1 MVVKE
6 FYKAYEE
13 LCPMVVPR
21 SANKLAEDD
30 EFTLFAVTTFKKH
43 STEFIHKCREKRWT
57 PREYKYKEGGKEEEA
72 KEADQL
78 AKDEKKLWGE
88 ALRLGRT
95 GYSESAMIWIHVMA
109 LRVFVETVLRYGLPL
124 DFVAGIVQVSNE
136 NYCECVVRVLTKTD
150 GPQTSEEGEGKP
162 RLGVLVPRRQ
172 RVRPRQQRSHQ
183 EGRPGYFDRHATSR
197 PSGRSGIHCVRL
209 LRVRGPIITSRA
221 GGLVRR
227 RGASWSP
234 LLGDRHDL

>member
-1 MVVKE
+1 MVVKD

-13 LCPMVVPR
+13 LSPMVVPR

-43 STEFIHKCREKRWT
+43 STEFVHKCREKRWT
-57 PREYKYKEGGKEEEA
+57 PRDYQYKEGGKEEEA

-124 DFVAGIVQVSNE
+124 DFVTGIVQVSFYITWLDSGTNDYRRTP
-136 NYCECVVRVLTKTD
+136 NQR
-150 GPQTSEEGEGKP
+150 
-162 RLGVLVPRRQ
+162 RRQ
-172 RVRPRQQRSHQ
+172 RQTSTPHTPTSPATPSVATAKAASRRTTRLLPPTCNKPVTWVIRSTPHTFTTSSRCYSQ
-183 EGRPGYFDRHATSR
+183 ILSGTVLSASGTSR
-197 PSGRSGIHCVRL
+197 WCRNR
-209 LRVRGPIITSRA
+209 
-221 GGLVRR
+221 
-227 RGASWSP
+227 
-234 LLGDRHDL
+234 DM